1 MKQSFKIYDYQIEP
15 ETSSVKLLNREF
27 RLEPKVMSVLCLL
40 AQEPGKVFSKAEILE
55 QVWPNQVVDPE
66 LVTRSI
72 FELRKLFCDDP
83 KQPKYLK
90 TIPRKGY
97 MLIPDGVHRSVNTSP
112 LKLTVKTTH
121 LVLLLCIFS
130 LIIAGLYVW
139 KGEEQYIDYKEKL
152 SYSRSD
158 SMFDFI
164 QAPTN
169 DFAVFTA
176 GNKQSRH
183 LYKKELNSRQVIQL
197 TTNAGSYNGLAFL
210 NNHLVTIK
218 CEDECQLLQYVDNQW
233 LSLRTFQ
240 AQISDFVVSPD
251 NAYLALNIRVNG
263 AQQIVLTKVDNAQN
277 EFEYIGLG
285 INAWN
290 PTFVDDTTLIYIT
303 SDEQNK
309 LKLAHYNLK
318 NHQSTFLD
326 SPLTRISALSH
337 ISGTQIAIAGKNNKL
352 NGVWLYDLATAKLS
366 LIKTLKPEDSIRDM
380 SAGLDNLILNIQSR
394 RLDIRTKGDTTLSIN
409 HPNIDF
415 NGVISNNPQRLYFA
429 SNRTGSYELW
439 YADESGSARVSEIEA
454 DLIDKVML
462 SRSGNLIAL
471 SMLLKQKKYLV
482 LYAKSDSRLIAQT
495 ELPHGSNLI
504 GWSEFEDELFLSN
517 KSGESYDLMSL
528 NLSDQ
533 TLKTIALNAGYIATR
548 DDKGLMY
555 YDLNSQSLVQNTRT
569 GQKNELISFRD
580 LQIKSLPSCLKLDK
594 QQLYFCEQRPNKQIV
609 YSINIRDK
617 NRQIISEVPH
627 NVFVT
632 DITESSIVY
641 DQKIHGHSSLYEI
654 ELL

>member
-1 MKQSFKIYDYQIEP
+1 MKSSFRVYDYQIEP

-55 QVWPNQVVDPE
+55 QVWPNQIVDPE
-66 LVTRSI
+66 LVTRAI

-97 MLIPDGVHRSVNTSP
+97 MLIPDGVHRSVNTSR

-121 LVLLLCIFS
+121 LALLLCILS
-130 LIIAGLYVW
+130 LIVAGLYFW
-139 KGEEQYIDYKEKL
+139 KSEEHRVAYKEKL

-169 DFAVFTA
+169 NYSIFTA
-176 GNKQSRH
+176 GDRQSRH
-183 LYKKELNSRQVIQL
+183 IFRKELNSGKVIQL
-197 TTNAGSYNGLAFL
+197 TTKAGSYHGLAFL

-218 CEDECQLLQYVDNQW
+218 CEDKCQLLQYVDNQW

-240 AQISDFVVSPD
+240 EQISDFVVSPD
-251 NAYLALNIRVNG
+251 NAYLALNIRVNDT
-263 AQQIVLTKVDNAQN
+263 QQIALTRIDSAQN
-277 EFEYIGLG
+277 EYEYIGLG
-285 INAWN
+285 LNAWN
-290 PTFVDDTTLIYIT
+290 PIFVDVTTLIYIAN
-303 SDEQNK
+303 DEQNK
-309 LKLAHYNLK
+309 LKLAHYNVK

-326 SPLTRISALSH
+326 SPLTRISAIAH
-337 ISGTQIAIAGKNNKL
+337 IKGSQIAIAGKKNKL
-352 NGVWLYDLATAKLS
+352 NGVWLYDLNTAKLS
-366 LIKTLKPEDSIRDM
+366 LIKTLQPEDTIRDM

-394 RLDIRTKGDTTLSIN
+394 RLDIQTKGHTTLNIV
-409 HPNIDF
+409 HPSIDF
-415 NGVISNNPQRLYFA
+415 NGVMSQNLQRLYFA

-439 YADESGSARVSEIEA
+439 SADASGSARMSEVEA
-454 DLIDKVML
+454 DLIDKIMI
-462 SRSGNLIAL
+462 SPSENLIAF
-471 SMLLKQKKYLV
+471 SMLSKQKKFLII
-482 LYAKSDSRLIAQT
+482 YANSGSKLASKT
-495 ELPHGSNLI
+495 ELPHGVNLI
-504 GWSEFEDELFLSN
+504 GWSEFEDELFFSN
-517 KSGESYDLMSL
+517 KSAESYDLLSL
-528 NLSDQ
+528 NLSDKK
-533 TLKTIALNAGYIATR
+533 LRTIALDAGYIATR
-548 DDKGLMY
+548 DDKGLIY
-555 YDLNSQSLVQNTRT
+555 YDLNSKSLVKNNRI
-569 GQKNELISFRD
+569 GQKNELISFTD
-580 LQIKSLPSCLKLDK
+580 LGIKSLPSCFKLDK
-594 QQLYFCEQRPNKQIV
+594 QQLYFCEQLQDKQIV

-617 NRQIISEVPH
+617 NRHVIREVPH